1 MTTAVPWPRRIL
13 AWGQETA
20 ATWIARAREA
30 DRELA
35 RKELESFERW
45 HGLAS
50 EAPRA
55 VAASNELI
63 VARTTPDG
71 LPLVVHHLRL
81 SDDPSGT
88 GLARLAGLAAHR
100 AGRMDLVVVVWDVV
114 SGSGDLGTA
123 IEGSKALAERAGLVG
138 PLLVAVPGVNRSEGG
153 TSGNKVTTIL
163 IGPNGRAVEV
173 WRGAVTDTTVVAILA
188 RLEAGAS

>member
-1 MTTAVPWPRRIL
+1 MTPDAPWPQRIL
-13 AWGQETA
+13 AWGHKTA

-55 VAASNELI
+55 VAASTELI
-63 VARTTPDG
+63 VARTAPDG
-71 LPLVVHHLRL
+71 LPLLVHHLRL
-81 SDDPSGT
+81 TEDPSGT
-88 GLARLAGLAAHR
+88 GLSRLAGLASHR

-114 SGSGDLGTA
+114 SGKGELGAT
-123 IEGSKALAERAGLVG
+123 IEGAEAMAERAGLVG
-138 PLLVAVPGVNRSEGG
+138 PLLVAVPGVDRSEVGASAKVA
-153 TSGNKVTTIL
+153 TALLDPSGRT
-163 IGPNGRAVEV
+163 VEI
-173 WRGAVTDTTVVAILA
+173 WRGAVTDATVGGILGH
-188 RLEAGAS
+188 LQQGAS